1 VGGGYRDSGDGR
13 LNDVE
18 TVLLGARWEDAGAAF
33 NDVLDGLDG
42 LDGLEQRLANRQ
54 ECSGVAVTLGVSKK
68 VAAVAGLPSYSS
80 LRCLGVKSDRWLV
93 HCWVRDPGPCIP
105 QGGRTFKR

>member
-1 VGGGYRDSGDGR
+1 VGGGYRDSADGR

-33 NDVLDGLDG
+33 NDVLDG

-68 VAAVAGLPSYSS
+68 VAAVAGLPSCS
-80 LRCLGVKSDRWLV
+80 
-93 HCWVRDPGPCIP
+93 
-105 QGGRTFKR
+105 